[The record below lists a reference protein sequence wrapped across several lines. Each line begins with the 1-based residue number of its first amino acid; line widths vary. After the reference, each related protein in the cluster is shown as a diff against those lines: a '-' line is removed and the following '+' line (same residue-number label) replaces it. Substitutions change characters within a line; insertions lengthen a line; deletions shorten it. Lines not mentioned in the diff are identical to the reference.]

1 MGITIRFEVLIHPGV
16 AEAGRHEA
24 GAEFQKAVDTE
35 LAATW
40 NTLMRTAL
48 DAYGKSPDAG
58 T

>member
-1 MGITIRFEVLIHPGV
+1 MKPVRSSRRRLTL
-16 AEAGRHEA
+16 
-24 GAEFQKAVDTE
+24 E

-58 T
+58 HLIVRAGLAAFPYLARLGEWH